1 MRINLYFPFLVAPTI
16 EFGPE
21 HFEGLTVKAGESIR
35 LKALIKGRPV
45 PKVTWFKD
53 GKEIEKTMSIEITTA
68 IGYSTIFIR
77 DATRDHRG
85 VYTVEAKNAS
95 GTKREDITFRIQG
108 TAPNTFSL
116 YFFNRILI

>member
-1 MRINLYFPFLVAPTI
+1 MGIELYFPFSVAPTI

-53 GKEIEKTMSIEITTA
+53 GKEIEKIMSIEITTA

-95 GTKREDITFRIQG
+95 GTKREDITFRVQG
-108 TAPNTFSL
+108 TTPNTLSMLF
-116 YFFNRILI
+116 

>member
-1 MRINLYFPFLVAPTI
+1 M
-16 EFGPE
+16 
-21 HFEGLTVKAGESIR
+21 
-35 LKALIKGRPV
+35 
-45 PKVTWFKD
+45 TWFKD
-53 GKEIEKTMSIEITTA
+53 GKEIENTMSIEITTG

-108 TAPNTFSL
+108 ITPNAFNTIFL
-116 YFFNRILI
+116 YPYFT